1 MKKTCI
7 FLSFLL
13 MVIFSV
19 SCNAKSTENIIRMD
33 GSRLEAILN
42 DETERGKY
50 LIIDVREDYEYKAG
64 HVPYSI
70 NISVQEIESRISEIS
85 DWKEKNVVVICR
97 SGRRSRT
104 AAEILVKYGFKK
116 IFDADGVSKYNY
128 KLEK

>member
-19 SCNAKSTENIIRMD
+19 SCTVKSTENIIRMD
-33 GSRLEAILN
+33 GSRLEAIL
-42 DETERGKY
+42 
-50 LIIDVREDYEYKAG
+50 IDVREDYEYKAG

-85 DWKEKNVVVICR
+85 DWKEKNVIVICR
-97 SGRRSRT
+97 SGRRSRA
-104 AAEILVKYGFKK
+104 AAEILVKHGFKK